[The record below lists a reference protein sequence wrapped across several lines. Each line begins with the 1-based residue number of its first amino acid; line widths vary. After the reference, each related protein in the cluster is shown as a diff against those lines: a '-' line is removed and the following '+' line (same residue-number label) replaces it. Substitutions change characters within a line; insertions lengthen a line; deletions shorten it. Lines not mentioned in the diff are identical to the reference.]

1 MLKLKEFN
9 MRIRHKPWAKP
20 ELDTC
25 PFCIKHPENNKGNWG
40 NSFPKNQPI
49 HIELGC
55 GKGGFISSAVTKYPN
70 INFIAIDI
78 KNEMLAMARRK
89 IVQHLSENSLPADN
103 IKIFIKNI
111 AQIDTCFDSND
122 AVERIYINFCNPWP
136 KQKHK
141 KHRLTHQRL
150 LEKYKVF
157 LQPMGEIWFK
167 TDDDNL
173 FNESLGYFEKAKFE
187 IKYRTFDLHSS
198 NFFENIETEHERM
211 FKEIGKT
218 IKFLIAVNK

>member
-1 MLKLKEFN
+1 

-25 PFCIKHPENNKGNWG
+25 PFCIKQPEIIKGLW
-40 NSFPKNQPI
+40 SDEFPKKQPI

-55 GKGGFISSAVTKYPN
+55 GKGGFISSAIIKYPN

-78 KNEMLAMARRK
+78 KNEMLALAKRK
-89 IVQHLSENSLPADN
+89 IEQQLSENELPADN
-103 IKIFIKNI
+103 IRIFIKNI
-111 AQIDTCFDSND
+111 EQIDTCFDSND
-122 AVERIYINFCNPWP
+122 LIERIYINFCNPWP

-141 KHRLTHQRL
+141 KHRLTHYLL

-157 LQPMGEIWFK
+157 LKPMGEIWFK

-173 FNESLGYFEKAKFE
+173 FNESLNYFEQSGFE
-187 IKYRTFDLHSS
+187 IKYKTYDLHSS
-198 NFFENIETEHERM
+198 DFTENIETEHEKM
-211 FKEIGKT
+211 FTEMEKK
-218 IKFLIAVNK
+218 IKFLIAVHK